1 MHSATPAAK
10 RAAVVT
16 LAVAL
21 TVVMSA
27 AFVASFS
34 ATVGAFSALGLPP
47 IPAYCAA
54 ILPDGATV
62 VAMLAVLTLKADPV
76 ARRLAVASVA
86 LFALSSG
93 LSNASGALGVTP
105 HHVVPE
111 RVEGVPVWLAL
122 AFSAIPVAALA
133 LSAELTGRTV
143 VALFPAVES
152 VAIPEAKQPTTGKGK
167 RRKGKGPALPPR
179 RTDDQVIEQARA
191 VAADFRR
198 TGRRVTASGLQE
210 SLRLSWERAVRVQ
223 AALETEGLA

>member
-1 MHSATPAAK
+1 MSSSTPAAK

-21 TVVMSA
+21 TVVMGA

-143 VALFPAVES
+143 VALFPAVEG
-152 VAIPEAKQPTTGKGK
+152 VPIPEAKQSTGKGK
-167 RRKGKGPALPPR
+167 RRKGKGPTLPPR
-179 RTDDQVIEQARA
+179 RTDDQVIEQART

-210 SLRLSWERAVRVQ
+210 SLRLSWERAVRAQ
-223 AALETEGLA
+223 AALEAEGLA